1 MVCPYNIIPTL
12 SKTDISLNQVA
23 CVQTIYEHRHDVL
36 KLCLKFSEESP
47 GDKPTLFA
55 MVWNEF
61 SSFLSKYWVMLH
73 GRLPFSF

>member
-1 MVCPYNIIPTL
+1 M
-12 SKTDISLNQVA
+12 A
-23 CVQTIYEHRHDVL
+23 RVQTTHEHRHDNL
-36 KLCLKFSEESP
+36 APCLKFSGESP

-55 MVWNEF
+55 MVCNEF